1 MKNVPDGIPMI
12 FVLLAGAVFV
22 VVTLGGLI
30 LLAWARNADARTVR
44 KFAAVPLMLG
54 ALAIGLVLV
63 RLDQPRLIRRGDL
76 PAGEPQSRAGGAQVA
91 PGAWPE
97 GLAIARF
104 AACDD
109 EMWVD

>member
-1 MKNVPDGIPMI
+1 MKNFPNDIPMI

-44 KFAAVPLMLG
+44 RFAAVPITLG

-63 RLDQPRLIRRGDL
+63 LLLAPQLIFGHSTTQITPP
-76 PAGEPQSRAGGAQVA
+76 PAAHVTNQASQR
-91 PGAWPE
+91 
-97 GLAIARF
+97 
-104 AACDD
+104 
-109 EMWVD
+109 

>member
-1 MKNVPDGIPMI
+1 MI

-63 RLDQPRLIRRGDL
+63 LLL
-76 PAGEPQSRAGGAQVA
+76 APQWIFGSAFRQTTPS
-91 PGAWPE
+91 PGVSETNQAHQ
-97 GLAIARF
+97 R
-104 AACDD
+104 
-109 EMWVD
+109 